1 MDMSTHLTNDHDVL
15 SYAIGKAVLS
25 GVYDEQENK
34 GFVSIGILPN
44 RICFALTETLIH
56 LYKSKIRKG
65 KIKMFHC

>member
-56 LYKSKIRKG
+56 L
-65 KIKMFHC
+65 